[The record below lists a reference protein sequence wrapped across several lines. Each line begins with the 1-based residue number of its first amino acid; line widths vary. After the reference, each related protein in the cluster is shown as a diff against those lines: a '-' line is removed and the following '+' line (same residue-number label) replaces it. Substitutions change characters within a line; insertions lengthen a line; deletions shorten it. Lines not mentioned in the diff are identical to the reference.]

1 MQANSDKTGGHQAK
15 NVPVPEQDRALYE
28 GCGFSPEA
36 AAAIV
41 RIDHAMGRMRRSMQ
55 KREQAARII
64 RELDPEIDLPRLD
77 VIVAVMHWHPESPED
92 AAREVTVGTVAE
104 RLGVDPSRASRLVSD
119 VIDLGYIRRAA
130 SQADARRI
138 VLVPTAKGDALAAA
152 FRKRKTA
159 AMVQGLSQWTED
171 ELKLFAGLVER
182 FVQWGKIESQPPEG
196 AAAVD
201 ETKSGG

>member
-1 MQANSDKTGGHQAK
+1 MQAGSDKTDKDRAK
-15 NVPVPEQDRALYE
+15 MAPVPEQDRALYQR
-28 GCGFSPEA
+28 CGFSPEA

-41 RIDHAMGRMRRSMQ
+41 RIDQAMARMRRSMQ
-55 KREQAARII
+55 KREQAAQII
-64 RELDPEIDLPRLD
+64 RELDPELDLPRLD

-138 VLVPTAKGDALAAA
+138 VLVPTEKGDALGDA
-152 FRKRKTA
+152 FRKQKTA
-159 AMVQGLSQWTED
+159 AMVRGLSQWTED
-171 ELKLFAGLVER
+171 ELKVFAGLVER
-182 FVQWGKIESQPPEG
+182 FTQWGKVAAKPEDK
-196 AAAVD
+196 AAGDA
-201 ETKSGG
+201 KPGS